1 MKNNLKSILFSIVFT
16 ILFILMILIELPSLL
31 NYIKYKDI
39 LNIVL
44 SSSLILIAATGLY
57 ISIIYG
63 IVKILNTK
71 SKKTRGG
78 SKNGKKKKK

>member
-1 MKNNLKSILFSIVFT
+1 MKNNLKFILFSIIFAIV
-16 ILFILMILIELPSLL
+16 FILMIFIEIPSLL

-39 LNIVL
+39 LNIIL
-44 SSSLILIAATGLY
+44 SSSLILVAATGLY

-78 SKNGKKKKK
+78 SKNVKKKKK